1 MGVKDFAGGLVVDTT
16 AGLAALVTAL
26 VLGKRK
32 GFTKDSISPPH
43 SPVLTMEGASILWVG
58 WFGFNGGSALAAD
71 AFASQAVLFTHVAA
85 SLGAFS
91 WIIIEWIRFGKP

>member
-43 SPVLTMEGASILWVG
+43 SPVLTMEGASIL
-58 WFGFNGGSALAAD
+58 
-71 AFASQAVLFTHVAA
+71 
-85 SLGAFS
+85 
-91 WIIIEWIRFGKP
+91 